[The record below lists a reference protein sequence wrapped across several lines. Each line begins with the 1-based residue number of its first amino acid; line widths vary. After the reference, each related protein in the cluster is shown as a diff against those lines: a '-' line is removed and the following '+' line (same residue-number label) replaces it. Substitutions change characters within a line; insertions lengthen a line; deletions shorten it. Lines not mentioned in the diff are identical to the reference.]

1 MTILQMRYFLTV
13 CRLQNITHAA
23 AELHLAQST
32 LSQAMQTIEEETG
45 LNLFLR
51 SGRTI
56 RISHEEGSH
65 GCTGQHHFVPVRQFV
80 EFLPG
85 FRTAQDDLVSR
96 G

>member
-51 SGRTI
+51 TAAPSGSARTG
-56 RISHEEGSH
+56 RSSHRKSQPCCAKSMYSKKMYAKWE
-65 GCTGQHHFVPVRQFV
+65 
-80 EFLPG
+80 
-85 FRTAQDDLVSR
+85 TAMAR
-96 G
+96 